1 MSHISQ
7 SVHIHCDSAWVHN
20 VILKSIQNVHIH
32 VRRISDNRRALACV
46 LKVTACPLA
55 CTGARWEDVYAG
67 GGAGGGG
74 RLRHVPAA
82 VRRGAGQ
89 GRRLLGHAPRRR
101 ARQQGQRAALQGG
114 QVWWVLL
121 LLRVCVSCRWYDS
134 AYVLHVVVCVTV
146 VSNPVNNFMHTRVL
160 HEHDYEP

>member
-1 MSHISQ
+1 M
-7 SVHIHCDSAWVHN
+7 
-20 VILKSIQNVHIH
+20 
-32 VRRISDNRRALACV
+32 
-46 LKVTACPLA
+46 
-55 CTGARWEDVYAG
+55 YAG

-121 LLRVCVSCRWYDS
+121 LRVRMRGQP
-134 AYVLHVVVCVTV
+134 TV
-146 VSNPVNNFMHTRVL
+146 VLCRC
-160 HEHDYEP
+160 